1 MTTLSRT
8 TSDTFFIDNLDVRI
22 TESVSTSNWVIFGF
36 LCSLYF
42 LLCCFNFFV
51 IEIKKNNKQNII
63 FLFQKESKELKTKKR
78 NKVIKPNKKLHLPRF
93 VINFRIE
100 KGWPRNR
107 IWCFYLGLQR
117 WDVSMYNYVSSLHLS
132 PHPHVI
138 YRCIYIYIY
147 IYMMKCFSY
156 PLLLT
161 SKPKTMK
168 QSAQTTIPINH
179 YKALYIFKYIQNL
192 YVYRS

>member
-1 MTTLSRT
+1 M
-8 TSDTFFIDNLDVRI
+8 
-22 TESVSTSNWVIFGF
+22 
-36 LCSLYF
+36 
-42 LLCCFNFFV
+42 
-51 IEIKKNNKQNII
+51 IEITKNNKQNI

-100 KGWPRNR
+100 KAWARNR

-138 YRCIYIYIY
+138 YMCIYIYIY
-147 IYMMKCFSY
+147 IYIYIWWNVFRTLCCWQANLKPWNRVLK
-156 PLLLT
+156 PLSL
-161 SKPKTMK
+161 SI
-168 QSAQTTIPINH
+168 TIRH
-179 YKALYIFKYIQNL
+179 YIFLNIFKICMYIGHSL
-192 YVYRS
+192 ILL

>member
-8 TSDTFFIDNLDVRI
+8 TNDTFFIDNLDVRI

-100 KGWPRNR
+100 KGWARNR

-117 WDVSMYNYVSSLHLS
+117 WDVSLYHYVSSLHLS
-132 PHPHVI
+132 TS
-138 YRCIYIYIY
+138 Y

-192 YVYRS
+192 YVYSS

>member
-8 TSDTFFIDNLDVRI
+8 TNDTFFIDNLDVRI
-22 TESVSTSNWVIFGF
+22 TESVSISNWVLFGF
-36 LCSLYF
+36 LCSWYF

-51 IEIKKNNKQNII
+51 IEITKNNKQNI

-100 KGWPRNR
+100 KGWARNR

-138 YRCIYIYIY
+138 YMCIYIYIY
-147 IYMMKCFSY
+147 MVKCFSY